1 MCNSISQEFIELVRE
16 DKRLEA
22 VRYAKKHFSAYEEGQ
37 LEDIQ
42 HCMGM
47 LAFPKDT
54 GMPHLYLYFN
64 KIVLLPMKNSPN
76 KCLCNIIIK
85 NIPILSNVE

>member
-1 MCNSISQEFIELVRE
+1 MYTYIFFSQEFIELVRE

-22 VRYAKKHFSAYEEGQ
+22 VRYAKKHFSTYEEGQ
-37 LEDIQ
+37 LQDIQ

-54 GMPHLYLYFN
+54 GKWGNIGLGV
-64 KIVLLPMKNSPN
+64 KIKICRSRELQHPQRRH
-76 KCLCNIIIK
+76 
-85 NIPILSNVE
+85 